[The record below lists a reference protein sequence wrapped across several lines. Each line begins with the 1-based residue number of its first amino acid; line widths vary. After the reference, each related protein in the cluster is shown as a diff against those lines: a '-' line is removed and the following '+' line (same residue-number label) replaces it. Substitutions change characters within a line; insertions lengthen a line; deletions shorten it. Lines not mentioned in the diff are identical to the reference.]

1 LVSGLVF
8 SFASCK
14 KKEAKPQLPPG
25 HPSMEGGMPPSG
37 MPGAGM
43 PPAGMPGAGM
53 PPAGMPGAGMP
64 ADNTPKIDRAVTVPK
79 EVAAKWP
86 AVKLAVVDKV
96 AKNTKEYTVAVGSE
110 LAVPNTKIKITV
122 LAFLPH
128 FKMGDKDIT
137 SASNEPKMPAA
148 QVLIQEPGKPEWKGW
163 LFSLAP
169 DMHPYQHE
177 KIGIKLAGGVSK

>member
-1 LVSGLVF
+1 MKKLLAFILVSCLVF
-8 SFASCK
+8 SFTSCK

-25 HPSMEGGMPPSG
+25 HPSVEG
-37 MPGAGM
+37 
-43 PPAGMPGAGM
+43 GM

-79 EVAAKWP
+79 EVAAKWS
-86 AVKLAVVDKV
+86 AVKLVVEDKV
-96 AKNTKEYTVAVGSE
+96 AKNTKEYTVAIGSD
-110 LAVPNTKIKITV
+110 LAVPNTKIKVTV

-137 SASNEPKMPAA
+137 SGSNDPKMPAA

>member
-1 LVSGLVF
+1 MKKLLAFILVSGLVF

-25 HPSMEGGMPPSG
+25 HPSMEGGMTPSG

-43 PPAGMPGAGM
+43 PPAGMPAE
-53 PPAGMPGAGMP
+53 
-64 ADNTPKIDRAVTVPK
+64 NTPKIDRAVAVPK

-86 AVKLAVVDKV
+86 AVKLAVEDKV
-96 AKNTKEYTVAVGSE
+96 AKNMKEYTVAVGSE